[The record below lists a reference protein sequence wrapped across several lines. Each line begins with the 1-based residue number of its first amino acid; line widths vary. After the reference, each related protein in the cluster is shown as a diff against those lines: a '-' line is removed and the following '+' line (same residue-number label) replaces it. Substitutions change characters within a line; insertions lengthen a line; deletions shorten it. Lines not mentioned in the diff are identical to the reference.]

1 MSNFQFQTL
10 AFLDN
15 NRNRKAAAGQAVC
28 GVTHIAGPTAV
39 VGVGLLLSKC
49 HLLMLD
55 QTTLI
60 VQSDSKG

>member
-28 GVTHIAGPTAV
+28 GVTHIAG
-39 VGVGLLLSKC
+39 
-49 HLLMLD
+49 
-55 QTTLI
+55 
-60 VQSDSKG
+60 SDSCSGCWLASLKMQSSNAGSNNLDSSK